1 MNVNGLTEGVRL
13 LPRLNEVAAQ
23 IEAAN
28 NDLEQAVAAVVEA
41 EHNYLLLLREFRGA
55 LPGDADE
62 FLASVFPADV
72 WERLLERL
80 EELDESE
87 G

>member
-1 MNVNGLTEGVRL
+1 MNVNVLTEGVRL
-13 LPRLNEVAAQ
+13 LPRLNEIAARVD
-23 IEAAN
+23 AAN
-28 NDLEQAVAAVVEA
+28 TALEQAMAAVIEA
-41 EHNYLLLLREFRGA
+41 EYDYLLLLREFREA
-55 LPGDADE
+55 LPGEADE
-62 FLASVFPADV
+62 FLASVFPAEV